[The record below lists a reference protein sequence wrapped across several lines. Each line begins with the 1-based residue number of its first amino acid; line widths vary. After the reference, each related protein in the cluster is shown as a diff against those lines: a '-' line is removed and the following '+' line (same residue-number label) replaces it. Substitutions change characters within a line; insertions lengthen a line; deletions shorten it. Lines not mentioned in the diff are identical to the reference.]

1 MCNTSFLSGLTGVQ
15 LGAGFLLQLLSPS
28 SLTGP
33 HYLTVPAPNLW
44 EWSVPNTTTWEIQM
58 NLANFGSHGLLFTQ
72 NTGKEKG
79 QPEWG
84 GVGFFLIWTEM
95 HDKDEV
101 SFFFFFFFSQKN
113 RLWPGGNPVIH
124 EKVHKTRT
132 RSTFLTCLSTPIRP
146 IITKPVIKLGKGN
159 HTMWLTVSGIFQF
172 L

>member
-1 MCNTSFLSGLTGVQ
+1 M
-15 LGAGFLLQLLSPS
+15 
-28 SLTGP
+28 
-33 HYLTVPAPNLW
+33 VPALNLW
-44 EWSVPNTTTWEIQM
+44 EWSVPNTTAWEIQM
-58 NLANFGSHGLLFTQ
+58 NLANLGFHGLLFTQ

-95 HDKDEV
+95 HYKDEV
-101 SFFFFFFFSQKN
+101 SFFFFVFFNQKN
-113 RLWPGGNPVIH
+113 RLWPGGNPVTH

-172 L
+172 LSREITMCLKIFWGEIYQQNYSVWIIITVLLTVTL